1 MEQAGLRQLKVDLII
16 LLDENDYPL
25 VNRDEV
31 NKETL
36 NKQRTLNP
44 KYAIDILL
52 RAEIALKYPIV
63 AVFNFTIAVLC

>member
-1 MEQAGLRQLKVDLII
+1 METEVLRPYQ
-16 LLDENDYPL
+16 
-25 VNRDEV
+25 
-31 NKETL
+31 
-36 NKQRTLNP
+36 QRLNP